1 MFKYLDAVER
11 KVLHRF
17 PAKDENACKIWTY
30 RCYRKGIFNIRPAR
44 ICYKHFEDSCY
55 ERDLRNE
62 LLGLPCRLM
71 LRPGS
76 LPTCNLLNVSSITT
90 PNRERTARAHTR
102 SIRSLRLKVLEGA
115 HSGKK
120 EETTPPPPPKKDSEK
135 MRLIRLQ
142 CNEISKLK
150 AQVRLWKKIHF
161 RVKMTKVAQE

>member
-1 MFKYLDAVER
+1 MLDASSLVSPVTILLFLNNFQTKMPVAYVQIFGCSEK

-76 LPTCNLLNVSSITT
+76 LPTRNLLNVSSITT

-102 SIRSLRLKVLEGA
+102 SIRSFTIESLGGSPFR
-115 HSGKK
+115 KK
-120 EETTPPPPPKKDSEK
+120 RGNNSSPPPPSPP
-135 MRLIRLQ
+135 L
-142 CNEISKLK
+142 
-150 AQVRLWKKIHF
+150 KKIQ
-161 RVKMTKVAQE
+161 RR